1 MSMSADY
8 YELLEV
14 ARDADGTTIKKAY
27 RQLALKFHPDRNPG
41 DSEAEVR
48 FKQISEAYEVLSD
61 PQKRQIYDRLGLE
74 GLRGGGFSGFSNVQ
88 DVFSHFGDLFSDLF
102 GGLGGGGRARGR
114 GDHLRADIELTLE
127 ECFTGTSRQLDVPRQ
142 VGCGRCEGKGAE
154 PGTEPTICPTCNGQ
168 GQVVMGR
175 GYITMTTACPRCR
188 GQRRIIANPC
198 KECRGAGQVR
208 KTESVSVRVP
218 PGIDEGMKLRLRG
231 KGGAA
236 PPGGEPGDLDVV
248 VHVAEHDRF
257 ERHQADLL
265 AELEVSFL
273 QACLGDRMSIDGI
286 DGPVEVAVGAGT
298 QPGEM
303 LRMPGLGMPQLEGQ
317 RGRGDLLLRV
327 VVQIPTALTEAQRLA
342 LEAFRAASQPA
353 PEATVE
359 APTTQESTD

>member
-1 MSMSADY
+1 MSADY

-61 PQKRQIYDRLGLE
+61 PQKRQIYDRLGIE

-236 PPGGEPGDLDVV
+236 PP
-248 VHVAEHDRF
+248 R
-257 ERHQADLL
+257 R
-265 AELEVSFL
+265 
-273 QACLGDRMSIDGI
+273 
-286 DGPVEVAVGAGT
+286 
-298 QPGEM
+298 
-303 LRMPGLGMPQLEGQ
+303 
-317 RGRGDLLLRV
+317 
-327 VVQIPTALTEAQRLA
+327 
-342 LEAFRAASQPA
+342 
-353 PEATVE
+353 
-359 APTTQESTD
+359 